1 MIQNGDGE
9 EHDGTTA
16 KDITTTINNHE
27 NENGDGEGEDNNKE
41 DGVEKG
47 ALDSISNK
55 SCSHNSSVME
65 SSVEN
70 EASALNKISSNHRYD
85 S

>member
-16 KDITTTINNHE
+16 KDITTTNTNHE
-27 NENGDGEGEDNNKE
+27 NENGDGGEDNNKE

-55 SCSHNSSVME
+55 SCSDNSSVME
-65 SSVEN
+65 SSGEN